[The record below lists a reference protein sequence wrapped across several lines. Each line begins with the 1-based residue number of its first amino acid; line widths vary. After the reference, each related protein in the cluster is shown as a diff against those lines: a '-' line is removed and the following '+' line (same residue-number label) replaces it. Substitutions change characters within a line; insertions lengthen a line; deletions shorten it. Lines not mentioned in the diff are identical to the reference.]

1 MEGRHQA
8 SKGTKGKLSQ
18 INGSGTG
25 DRSVDATISV
35 TGFETLR
42 RVGKPGSGGAAGWD
56 RWLGVGSVPG
66 TEAEELFLCWGGWGL
81 QEGILL
87 RGSERTVWE
96 VEEVFADGPDALP

>member
-1 MEGRHQA
+1 MEAAQSIGR
-8 SKGTKGKLSQ
+8 SMPPFPF
-18 INGSGTG
+18 TG
-25 DRSVDATISV
+25 MTGRGISV
-35 TGFETLR
+35 TGSETLR

-66 TEAEELFLCWGGWGL
+66 TEAEELFFCWGGWGL